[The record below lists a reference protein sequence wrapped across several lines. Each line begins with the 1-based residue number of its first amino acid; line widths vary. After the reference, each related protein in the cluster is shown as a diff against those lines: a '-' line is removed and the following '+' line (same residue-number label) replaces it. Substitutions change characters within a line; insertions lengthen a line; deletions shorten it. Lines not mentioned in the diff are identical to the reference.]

1 MLPGYFAKNF
11 ATTSFVEGEVIELV
25 TITALPVNSAAIALS
40 IASKVASLPAM
51 VGKRKRAVSYK
62 SNTAACTLAEVPPF
76 VIGLN
81 VLPSNLIGRPSRT
94 LATTLTTSPSC
105 TYVVA

>member
-11 ATTSFVEGEVIELV
+11 AITSLVVGEVIELV
-25 TITALPVNSAAIALS
+25 TKTTLPANSAATALS
-40 IASKVASLPAM
+40 TASNVASLPAM

-62 SNTAACTLAEVPPF
+62 SNTAACTLAEVPPP

-81 VLPSNLIGRPSRT
+81 VFPSNLIGRPSRT

-105 TYVVA
+105 T